1 MMPQRKPEGRTKLRL
16 LLTPSEHQKLAE
28 VAQQTGTNRSLIIL
42 EAIQAGLANQ
52 HLRITQEKRC
62 KRTDAWIPTAVKT
75 QLRQLA
81 GALNVTQQ
89 HLTRHL
95 LSIYLT
101 SPPWD
106 QKHMEPQ
113 TEVGKEAE

>member
-1 MMPQRKPEGRTKLRL
+1 MNEQRKPARTKLRL
-16 LLTPSEHQKLAE
+16 LLTPSEHQSLTAA
-28 VAQQTGTNRSLIIL
+28 AQQTGTNRSLIIL
-42 EAIQAGLANQ
+42 EAIQAGLTNP
-52 HLRITQEKRC
+52 HLQITQEKRSR
-62 KRTDAWIPTAVKT
+62 RTDAWVPVKV

-95 LSIYLT
+95 LSTYLA

-106 QKHMEPQ
+106 QKHTQPQ
-113 TEVGKEAE
+113 TEQSHEAES